1 MEKPGLEHAVLI
13 WGAGA
18 LILHIVRNI
27 NFAKYRTKDSVKTAK
42 KPDFSGML
50 ESISGWTVK
59 AIMFLILL
67 SNTYQLFFS
76 GIQTGRVVYCFGI
89 GISVLYFVFFAGI
102 TVRVKALIPEKN
114 RVGEGLFGK

>member
-1 MEKPGLEHAVLI
+1 MEKPGLEQAVMV

-27 NFAKYRTKDSVKTAK
+27 NFAKYRTKDSVKAAQ
-42 KPDFSGML
+42 KPNFSGVL

-89 GISVLYFVFFAGI
+89 GISVLYFVFFAGL
-102 TVRVKALIPEKN
+102 TAGVKASIPEEN
-114 RVGEGLFGK
+114 RVEEGLFGK